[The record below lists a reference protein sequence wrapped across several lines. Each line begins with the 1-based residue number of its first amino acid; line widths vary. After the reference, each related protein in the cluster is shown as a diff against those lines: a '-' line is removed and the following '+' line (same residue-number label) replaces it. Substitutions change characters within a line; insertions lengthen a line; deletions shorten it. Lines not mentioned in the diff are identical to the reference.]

1 MPWKTDTGLSAC
13 ISLRV
18 AVLGLALA
26 CAGCQRSVP
35 PNVTP
40 PGETAAFSDP
50 SPAAPAAPETET
62 RK

>member
-1 MPWKTDTGLSAC
+1 MTCDKNARRGLF
-13 ISLRV
+13 II
-18 AVLGLALA
+18 GLLLA
-26 CAGCQRSVP
+26 CVACQRSVP

>member
-1 MPWKTDTGLSAC
+1 MPWTPKF
-13 ISLRV
+13 R
-18 AVLGLALA
+18 LGLTAVGMVLV

-50 SPAAPAAPETET
+50 SPAASAAPETET